1 MIVDPVGGDVFEQSV
16 RCLAPEGRLLTVGY
30 ASGQIPSVA
39 VNRLLL
45 RNSAVLGVNWAG
57 LVHAEP
63 GLFRA
68 TAAHLDDL
76 IAAGMTPLPSTAYD
90 LADAEAAFAAIEHR
104 DIVGKTVLLVRHPG
118 AVAA

>member
-1 MIVDPVGGDVFEQSV
+1 MLCWESTGPVWS
-16 RCLAPEGRLLTVGY
+16 
-30 ASGQIPSVA
+30 
-39 VNRLLL
+39 
-45 RNSAVLGVNWAG
+45 
-57 LVHAEP
+57 HAEP

-104 DIVGKTVLLVRHPG
+104 EHCRQDGAARSPSRSRGGVNGSLMAVPG
-118 AVAA
+118 AFGDKTP